1 MAYLHGAGSGPTDE
15 MPDEISDM
23 HLMKYPVSSGAV
35 DRLSKSCV
43 RLDSDSVTP
52 SYGGWVG
59 EQ

>member
-1 MAYLHGAGSGPTDE
+1 METDFGPPDE